1 MNHAFLLFL
10 MLLAGVGIPVMAAL
24 NANMG
29 QHVGNPVTAVMVLCA
44 VALVT
49 ATVLL
54 AVQPQPAGFGKLA
67 DAPRAGFIAGF
78 FFIFYIASITYAA
91 PRVGLGN
98 AVIMVLV
105 GQVIAAA
112 LIDHFGL
119 FGTESFPIT
128 PRRLAGFG
136 LLVSGFWLVTTR

>member
-10 MLLAGVGIPVMAAL
+10 MLVAGVGIPVMAAM

-29 QHVGNPVTAVMVLCA
+29 QHLGNPIAAVTILCA
-44 VALVT
+44 VAL
-49 ATVLL
+49 AAAIALLVL
-54 AVQPQPAGFGKLA
+54 QPQPAGFEKLA
-67 DAPRAGFIAGF
+67 SAPRASFIAGF

-91 PRVGLGN
+91 PKIGLGN
-98 AVIMVLV
+98 AVVMVLV

-119 FGTESFPIT
+119 FGAESFPIT
-128 PRRLAGFG
+128 LRRLAGFG
-136 LLVSGFWLVTTR
+136 LLVGGFWLVTAK

>member
-29 QHVGNPVTAVMVLCA
+29 QQLGNPIAAVTILCA
-44 VALVT
+44 VALT
-49 ATVLL
+49 TSIALL
-54 AVQPQPAGFGKLA
+54 ALQPQPAGFSNLA
-67 DAPRAGFIAGF
+67 DAPKASFIAGF

-91 PRVGLGN
+91 PKIGLGN
-98 AVIMVLV
+98 AVVMVLV

-119 FGTESFPIT
+119 FGAESFPMNL
-128 PRRLAGFG
+128 RRLAGFG
-136 LLVSGFWLVTTR
+136 LLVGGFWLVTAR